1 MDSSEKKEGIRVRR
15 INILIA
21 ALAAALAIFLIFNGY
36 RIEHSRPENLDQLLK
51 LQLIMMLVFL
61 AVVFLL
67 VYLNAQLVIRPLLHF
82 ADRIR
87 EQEKLPVGGAEEVRL
102 LARTYNAMY
111 EETQRRHSKL
121 SYEASHDAITGLS
134 NRRAFEE
141 ALEEWGDSQMA
152 LIIVDVD
159 HFKTFNDTCGHA
171 AGDQVLK
178 SVAEALR
185 ENFRSDD
192 MVCRIG
198 GDEFAVIMQDAD
210 SSLKGLVEKKFA
222 SISQHL
228 RTLDNGLPAITL
240 SVGVAFGDR
249 KEPEGDI
256 YKDADTAL
264 YRVKERGR
272 NGIEFF

>member
-1 MDSSEKKEGIRVRR
+1 MDNTGKKEGIRVRR

-21 ALAAALAIFLIFNGY
+21 VLAAALAIFLIFNGY
-36 RIEHSRPENLDQLLK
+36 RIENSRPEDLAHLLR

-67 VYLNAQLVIRPLLHF
+67 VYINALLVIRPLLSF
-82 ADRIR
+82 AAHIED
-87 EQEKLPVGGAEEVRL
+87 QEKLPVSGSEEVRL
-102 LARTYNAMY
+102 LARTYNAMF

-121 SYEASHDAITGLS
+121 SYEASHDAVTGLS

-141 ALEEWGDSQMA
+141 ALAEWDDSQMA
-152 LIIVDVD
+152 MIIVDVD
-159 HFKTFNDTCGHA
+159 NFKAFNDTCGHA
-171 AGDQVLK
+171 AGDQVLR
-178 SVAEALR
+178 SVAEALKD
-185 ENFRSDD
+185 NFRSDD

-198 GDEFAVIMQDAD
+198 GDEFAVIMQNAD
-210 SSLKGLVEKKFA
+210 SSLRGLVENKFA
-222 SISQHL
+222 SISQRL
-228 RTLDNGLPAITL
+228 RSLDNGLPAITL

-249 KEPEGDI
+249 KDPKGSI

-264 YRVKERGR
+264 YRIKERGR